1 MMMKKSLDNLRL
13 NYVDLYLVHF
23 PIGTNYVEG
32 YVSTPASQ
40 LRLENTDHVELWKMI
55 LFPLQKMEEQVD
67 AGRTKAIGL
76 SNFNQRQIE
85 RILKSA
91 RIKPAC
97 LQIEIHVAMQ
107 QKELVDFCH
116 KHGIVVVAYSPLGSP
131 GYNNFLELP
140 NMIQNPVVKQIAEKH
155 KKSTGQVM
163 LRFLIQRDIVP
174 IPKSVNPARIKQ
186 NFEVFDF
193 KLDDE
198 DMKKLGDLDIGESA
212 RVCDFKFFPP

>member
-40 LRLENTDHVELWKMI
+40 LRLENTDHVELWK
-55 LFPLQKMEEQVD
+55 KMEEQVD

-131 GYNNFLELP
+131 GYNNFLKTVE
-140 NMIQNPVVKQIAEKH
+140 IAEKH

>member
-1 MMMKKSLDNLRL
+1 
-13 NYVDLYLVHF
+13 
-23 PIGTNYVEG
+23 
-32 YVSTPASQ
+32 
-40 LRLENTDHVELWKMI
+40 
-55 LFPLQKMEEQVD
+55 MEEQVD

-97 LQIEIHVAMQ
+97 LQVEIHVAMQ

-116 KHGIVVVAYSPLGSP
+116 KNGIVVVAYSPLGSP
-131 GYNNFLELP
+131 GYNTFLKTVGQGGKELP

-198 DMKKLGDLDIGESA
+198 DMKRLADLEIGESA